1 METSM
6 VLAINPSSVKLELS
20 EAGFRGPS
28 RDGKKA
34 IRFSGEHALTW
45 MGEEFVTADGKP
57 IGIGG
62 DPRGATAEKGRII
75 LKTSARELIPA
86 LIEIRDWV

>member
-1 METSM
+1 M

-34 IRFSGEHALTW
+34 IRFSGEHALTG

-75 LKTSARELIPA
+75 LKTSALELIPA